1 MKMKTPQI
9 VLIAIV
15 MVGILGF
22 AFSAYVVDETE
33 QVVITQFRRVVGAPV
48 MEPGLKFRIP
58 VLHETNYFPKNIQA
72 WNGEPGQIITQDKS
86 YIWAD
91 TFARWRI
98 VDPIAFIRIV
108 RDMPSAQS
116 RLSEIINPAVRD
128 AITSH
133 KLIETVRNTNR
144 KMSALEVVDAE
155 LLSTEA
161 VVEEKS
167 QSDYQIKTGRAALTR
182 EILKAA
188 QPKLESFGIEL
199 IDVKIKRIN
208 YIESVRESVYNRMI
222 AERKQVAEKIRSEGR
237 GEAQRIEGEKEK
249 DLKQIQSDAYRT
261 AEEIKGEADAKA
273 TKIYADAFSL
283 DPEYYSFIQS
293 LNIYQSAL
301 GQKSRVV
308 LSTDSDLLQY
318 LKEFSGTGKN

>member
-1 MKMKTPQI
+1 MKTQHI
-9 VLIAIV
+9 VLITILLI
-15 MVGILGF
+15 GIMGF
-22 AFSAYVVDETE
+22 AASAYIVDETE
-33 QVVITQFRRVVGAPV
+33 QVVITKFRRVIGEPV
-48 MEPGLKFRIP
+48 TEPGLRFRIP
-58 VLHETNYFPKNIQA
+58 LIHEANYFPKNIQA

-133 KLIETVRNTNR
+133 KLIETVRNSNR

-155 LLSTEA
+155 MLSTES
-161 VVEEKS
+161 VGEKN

-188 QPKLESFGIEL
+188 QPKLKDFGIEL
-199 IDVKIKRIN
+199 LDVKIKRLN
-208 YIESVRESVYNRMI
+208 YIETVRESVYNRMI

-237 GEAQRIEGEKEK
+237 GEAQRIEGDKEK
-249 DLKQIQSDAYRT
+249 DLKQIQSDAYRL
-261 AEEIKGEADAKA
+261 AQEIKGKADAEA

-283 DPEYYSFIQS
+283 DPEYYSFTKALDVYQTS
-293 LNIYQSAL
+293 LDK
-301 GQKSRVV
+301 KSRVV
-308 LSTDSDLLQY
+308 LSTDSELLRY
-318 LKEFSGTGKN
+318 LKDFSGSAKH